1 MLFMR
6 DFIFQST
13 PRVLFGVKSTDLLAD
28 EIEKLGGKSIF
39 FVCDPAIK
47 KSNRFTEILKSLNV
61 NGLKIDLYS
70 DIKSDPDFENADDA
84 RNHLINAKSDLVVG
98 IGGGS
103 AMDIAKV
110 IAITV
115 KTGKDAK
122 SLTQNSVISS
132 KGLPLI
138 LIPTTA
144 GTGSEVTHISIFS
157 DNEDKLKTGIVNP
170 FLYADVAILDPEITV
185 SLPKSVTAFS
195 GMDAIIH
202 ALEALTSKTATPLTD
217 LLATEA
223 FKILVTNIT
232 DAFLDG
238 NNLEARSDMLY
249 GSMLAGKA
257 FANSSVAAVH
267 AFAYPIGAEFH
278 IPHGV
283 ANSIMLIP
291 VLKFNVDSDLKKY
304 CLAAKAIGI
313 ESVGKTESE
322 IAGELITKLD
332 NLITI
337 LEIDRHLKQ
346 YGVVESDIPRLAS
359 SVMKITRLLS
369 NNPRTVSLSDAE
381 MLYREAL

>member
-1 MLFMR
+1 MR

-13 PRVLFGVKSTDLLAD
+13 PRVIFGVKSIGFLAD
-28 EIEKLGGKSIF
+28 EVEKLGGKSIF

-47 KSNRFTEILKSLNV
+47 KSNRFTEILDN
-61 NGLKIDLYS
+61 LKRRDLFTEVYS
-70 DIKSDPDFENADDA
+70 EIKPDPDFENADEA
-84 RNHLINAKSDLVVG
+84 RDNLIATKSDIIVG

-110 IAITV
+110 IAITG
-115 KTGKDAK
+115 KTGEGAK
-122 SLTQNSVISS
+122 SLTKSGKILD
-132 KGLPLI
+132 GGFPLI
-138 LIPTTA
+138 LVPTTA

-157 DNEDKLKTGIVNP
+157 DNDDKLKTGLVNP
-170 FLYADVAILDPEITV
+170 FLYADVAILDPEITIG
-185 SLPKSVTAFS
+185 LPQSVTAAS

-202 ALEALTSKTATPLTD
+202 ALEALTSKSATPLTD

-238 NNLEARSDMLY
+238 NNLEARSNMLY

-291 VLKFNVDSDLKKY
+291 VLKFNIDSDLKKY

-322 IAGELITKLD
+322 IAGELIAKLD

-369 NNPRTVSLSDAE
+369 NNPREVSLQDAE